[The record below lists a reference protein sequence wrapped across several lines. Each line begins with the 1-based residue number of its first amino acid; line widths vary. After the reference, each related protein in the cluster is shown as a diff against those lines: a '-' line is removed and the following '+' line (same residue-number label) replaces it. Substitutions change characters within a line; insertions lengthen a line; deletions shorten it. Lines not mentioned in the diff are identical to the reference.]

1 MKVVWRGS
9 LSVVGLAIIVAGAG
23 CGPSTSKTDGG
34 MGGHGGATGGRGGRG
49 GSGGNFA
56 DTAGAGGASNV
67 AGTGGSAGAAG
78 SSTGGT
84 TGGAGAGTGGSAGAG
99 TGGTI
104 GAGGTVGAGG
114 TTGVAGRGG
123 TTGSAGTG
131 GAAAGTTG
139 SAGTVG
145 SAGTGGVAGA
155 GTGGAGGSAGTG
167 GVAGNAGTGGAG
179 GGAGTGGTSFAN
191 RDVDVLFL
199 VDDSSSMRLTQTNL
213 VQSFP
218 AFVTALKAAQSGMPN
233 LHLAIVSSDMGAGDG
248 SVASCNSTN
257 GKNGIFQYVP
267 RGTCTASG
275 LNAGATFISDSGG
288 VKNYTGTL
296 ESVFGCIAPLGEMGC
311 GFEHQFAAITRALGV
326 DGRGAAPAENQGF
339 LRPGADLAIVLVTNE
354 DDCSASL
361 GDGPNGEI
369 PLYDTTANTNMA
381 SQLGPPANF
390 RCNEFGH
397 LCRIDD
403 ISPAVHPGRFAPD
416 ANVSAMVSYA
426 FCTSN
431 DTEQYLLPVVATA
444 NRLKSLKTDPNKV
457 IVAAITGPAAPYTVT
472 WKAPSTNDNSC
483 GVADSCPWPVIAH
496 SCTAAD
502 TSFADPAVRIT
513 QLANQFGSNGIVASI
528 CTNSLAAPLQT
539 IAQAIVAR
547 LTP

>member
-1 MKVVWRGS
+1 MAFHSRRWRRA
-9 LSVVGLAIIVAGAG
+9 LCWLALVAFVPVLYA
-23 CGPSTSKTDGG
+23 CTSRTLDRPVLVPD
-34 MGGHGGATGGRGGRG
+34 HTYDR
-49 GSGGNFA
+49 
-56 DTAGAGGASNV
+56 
-67 AGTGGSAGAAG
+67 
-78 SSTGGT
+78 
-84 TGGAGAGTGGSAGAG
+84 
-99 TGGTI
+99 
-104 GAGGTVGAGG
+104 
-114 TTGVAGRGG
+114 
-123 TTGSAGTG
+123 
-131 GAAAGTTG
+131 
-139 SAGTVG
+139 
-145 SAGTGGVAGA
+145 
-155 GTGGAGGSAGTG
+155 
-167 GVAGNAGTGGAG
+167 
-179 GGAGTGGTSFAN
+179 SFAQTIN
-191 RDVDVLFL
+191 RNVDLLFL

-248 SVASCNSTN
+248 SVASCDSNN
-257 GKNGIFQYVP
+257 GKNGIFQYTP

-275 LNAGATFISDSGG
+275 LNTGATFISDSGG

-326 DGRGAAPAENQGF
+326 DGRGSAPAENQGF

-354 DDCSASL
+354 DDCSAVPTASF
-361 GDGPNGEI
+361 GDGPNGRV
-369 PLYDTTANTNMA
+369 PLFDTTSNTDMA

-397 LCRIDD
+397 LCRNDD
-403 ISPAVHPGRFAPD
+403 ITPAAAPTRSAPLND
-416 ANVSAMVSYA
+416 VNAMVSYA
-426 FCTSN
+426 SCTSN
-431 DTEQYLLPVVATA
+431 DNLYLLSVVDTA
-444 NRLKSLKTDPNKV
+444 NRLKTLKTDPNKV
-457 IVAAITGPAAPYTVT
+457 IVAAITGPAAPYVVT
-472 WKAPSTNDNSC
+472 WKAPSTSDSSC
-483 GVADSCPWPVIAH
+483 GAASCPWPVIAH

>member
-1 MKVVWRGS
+1 MTGRSMFRVLRWA
-9 LSVVGLAIIVAGAG
+9 GLAAVAPVLWACNARTLEKVTPKPEPVYG
-23 CGPSTSKTDGG
+23 KTFQQ
-34 MGGHGGATGGRGGRG
+34 TINR
-49 GSGGNFA
+49 
-56 DTAGAGGASNV
+56 NV
-67 AGTGGSAGAAG
+67 
-78 SSTGGT
+78 
-84 TGGAGAGTGGSAGAG
+84 
-99 TGGTI
+99 
-104 GAGGTVGAGG
+104 
-114 TTGVAGRGG
+114 
-123 TTGSAGTG
+123 
-131 GAAAGTTG
+131 
-139 SAGTVG
+139 
-145 SAGTGGVAGA
+145 
-155 GTGGAGGSAGTG
+155 
-167 GVAGNAGTGGAG
+167 
-179 GGAGTGGTSFAN
+179 
-191 RDVDVLFL
+191 DMLFL
-199 VDDSSSMRLTQTNL
+199 VDDSSSMRLSQDNL
-213 VQSFP
+213 NRNFP
-218 AFVTALKAAQSGMPN
+218 TFMTRLMDPPGLPN
-233 LHLAIVSSDMGAGDG
+233 IHVAVISSDMGAGDG